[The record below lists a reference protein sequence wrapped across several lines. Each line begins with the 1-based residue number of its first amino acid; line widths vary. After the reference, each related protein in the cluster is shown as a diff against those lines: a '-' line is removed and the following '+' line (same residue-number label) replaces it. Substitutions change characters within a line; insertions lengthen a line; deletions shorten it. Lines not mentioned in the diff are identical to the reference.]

1 MDIGS
6 IGMLWIGV
14 AAGGCMGALA
24 MGVLMSG
31 RIEYL
36 EALLRERTKAPAIA
50 GLRSYEE
57 TLDEVT
63 A

>member
-14 AAGGCMGALA
+14 TIGACIGALA
-24 MGVLMSG
+24 MGVLTG
-31 RIEYL
+31 R
-36 EALLRERTKAPAIA
+36 REPID
-50 GLRSYEE
+50 EE
-57 TLDEVT
+57 THDEVT